1 MHEYYLNINSGSGLP
16 IGKDAMREQHAKK
29 VYTTPTLVAYGSIET
44 ITLSGYQQDLGIGGN
59 PYWDYQAG
67 GVVTVS

>member
-1 MHEYYLNINSGSGLP
+1 
-16 IGKDAMREQHAKK
+16 MREQHAMK